1 MENHAMQELD
11 LEEVRTRA
19 YLFWEERGRPEG
31 SADEDW
37 FRAEQSV
44 RDEQSVGDEQSVRAE
59 QSVPDDRARPQ
70 PPALRRRP
78 SRPAGKAAAARAAS

>member
-1 MENHAMQELD
+1 MGNHAMQELD
-11 LEEVRTRA
+11 LEEVRIRA

-44 RDEQSVGDEQSVRAE
+44 RDL
-59 QSVPDDRARPQ
+59 RARRQ

>member
-37 FRAEQSV
+37 FHAEQSV
-44 RDEQSVGDEQSVRAE
+44 RG
-59 QSVPDDRARPQ
+59 DRAARRE

>member
-1 MENHAMQELD
+1 MQELD
-11 LEEVRTRA
+11 LEEVHIRA

-44 RDEQSVGDEQSVRAE
+44 RD
-59 QSVPDDRARPQ
+59 DRARRE

-78 SRPAGKAAAARAAS
+78 SRPAKKAVAARAAS

>member
-1 MENHAMQELD
+1 MQELD

-37 FRAEQSV
+37 FRAEPSV
-44 RDEQSVGDEQSVRAE
+44 RDE